1 MFVMVPAKIMQYFN
15 KLQRGTEEI
24 INMNLVQSKVLLSL
38 LLQIFMLTLW
48 GQQVIEKLD
57 RENP

>member
-48 GQQVIEKLD
+48 GQLVIEKLD

>member
-1 MFVMVPAKIMQYFN
+1 MVPAKIMQYFN

-48 GQQVIEKLD
+48 GQLVIEKLD